1 MALARDKRKLL
12 FTLGALLTVIA
23 ICQLISYGKV
33 LSVSFT
39 NSEAPGRRFM
49 IKQRLQRKS
58 PEGRGC
64 VTHTCVFFD
73 VTFDA
78 VPGGRIIFLLYD
90 QKTPKTVEN
99 FRSLATGERGT
110 SKKGTVL
117 HYKGTS
123 FHRIV
128 QNMLIQGGDI
138 LRGKGKEGEV
148 ESIYGGAFAHERRN
162 DTFDQRGL
170 VAMAS
175 MGPDQNGSEFFIT
188 VDTLAELNGQYVVFG
203 EVIEGMSIV
212 DRINGLALNED
223 ESPSIAVVI
232 AECGQL

>member
-23 ICQLISYGKV
+23 ICQLISYGQV

-90 QKTPKTVEN
+90 QKVPIYTPSSFVLVRVCVFSLFVLWGFLWGWCLDWVGDSVCSIYLFLFFLLLCFSFHKIRSGGLDITSSLGFKAYYIFPLFCLGFKSHYRLVIRDESLQQVFLLMPVEN
-99 FRSLATGERGT
+99 DKRVQMRFRDH
-110 SKKGTVL
+110 K
-117 HYKGTS
+117 
-123 FHRIV
+123 V
-128 QNMLIQGGDI
+128 Q
-138 LRGKGKEGEV
+138 
-148 ESIYGGAFAHERRN
+148 
-162 DTFDQRGL
+162 
-170 VAMAS
+170 
-175 MGPDQNGSEFFIT
+175 
-188 VDTLAELNGQYVVFG
+188 
-203 EVIEGMSIV
+203 
-212 DRINGLALNED
+212 
-223 ESPSIAVVI
+223 
-232 AECGQL
+232 

>member
-23 ICQLISYGKV
+23 ICQLISYGQV

-90 QKTPKTVEN
+90 QKVPIYTPSS
-99 FRSLATGERGT
+99 F
-110 SKKGTVL
+110 VL
-117 HYKGTS
+117 VCVCFFLVCFVGI
-123 FHRIV
+123 F
-128 QNMLIQGGDI
+128 L
-138 LRGKGKEGEV
+138 
-148 ESIYGGAFAHERRN
+148 
-162 DTFDQRGL
+162 GL
-170 VAMAS
+170 VLRLGWRFCLFYLFFPFFPAS
-175 MGPDQNGSEFFIT
+175 LFFLSQNQIWWASYYLFPWIQSILHFPPFF
-188 VDTLAELNGQYVVFG
+188 
-203 EVIEGMSIV
+203 
-212 DRINGLALNED
+212 ALDSNHTT
-223 ESPSIAVVI
+223 
-232 AECGQL
+232 G

>member
-23 ICQLISYGKV
+23 ICQLISYGQV

-90 QKTPKTVEN
+90 QKVPIDTSSSFVLVCMCFFFLVCFVGIFLGWCLDWVGDSACSIYFFLFFLLLCFSFHKIRSGGLHITSSLGFKAYYIFPLFCLGFKSHHRLVVRNESLQQVFLLMPVEN
-99 FRSLATGERGT
+99 DKRVQMRFRDN
-110 SKKGTVL
+110 K
-117 HYKGTS
+117 
-123 FHRIV
+123 V
-128 QNMLIQGGDI
+128 Q
-138 LRGKGKEGEV
+138 
-148 ESIYGGAFAHERRN
+148 
-162 DTFDQRGL
+162 
-170 VAMAS
+170 
-175 MGPDQNGSEFFIT
+175 
-188 VDTLAELNGQYVVFG
+188 
-203 EVIEGMSIV
+203 
-212 DRINGLALNED
+212 
-223 ESPSIAVVI
+223 
-232 AECGQL
+232 

>member
-23 ICQLISYGKV
+23 ICQLISYGQV

-58 PEGRGC
+58 SEGRGC

-90 QKTPKTVEN
+90 QKVPIYTPSSFVLVCVCVCV
-99 FRSLATGERGT
+99 FSLF
-110 SKKGTVL
+110 VL
-117 HYKGTS
+117 WDFLGLVLRLGWRFCLFYLFFPFFS
-123 FHRIV
+123 ASLFFLS
-128 QNMLIQGGDI
+128 QNQIWWASYYLFPWIQSI
-138 LRGKGKEGEV
+138 LHFPPFLPWIQITPRA
-148 ESIYGGAFAHERRN
+148 S
-162 DTFDQRGL
+162 DQR
-170 VAMAS
+170 
-175 MGPDQNGSEFFIT
+175 
-188 VDTLAELNGQYVVFG
+188 
-203 EVIEGMSIV
+203 
-212 DRINGLALNED
+212 
-223 ESPSIAVVI
+223 
-232 AECGQL
+232 

>member
-23 ICQLISYGKV
+23 ICQLISYGQV

-58 PEGRGC
+58 SEGRGC

-90 QKTPKTVEN
+90 QKVPIYTPSSFVLLCVCVCVFLVCFVGIFWGWSLDWARDSVCSIYFFLFFLLLRFSFHKIRSGGLHITSSLGFKAYYIFPLFCLGFKSHHGLVIRDESLQQVFLLMPVEN
-99 FRSLATGERGT
+99 DKRVQMRFRDH
-110 SKKGTVL
+110 K
-117 HYKGTS
+117 
-123 FHRIV
+123 V
-128 QNMLIQGGDI
+128 Q
-138 LRGKGKEGEV
+138 
-148 ESIYGGAFAHERRN
+148 
-162 DTFDQRGL
+162 
-170 VAMAS
+170 
-175 MGPDQNGSEFFIT
+175 
-188 VDTLAELNGQYVVFG
+188 
-203 EVIEGMSIV
+203 
-212 DRINGLALNED
+212 
-223 ESPSIAVVI
+223 
-232 AECGQL
+232 